1 MKTLIYVLTGL
12 FCLQTSA
19 AMFKYNE
26 LMIKDYDEMLKLV
39 QSQVKKSRSVGSNT
53 SDDNVNDA
61 EAIEHLREALKL
73 MFSRPNSDN
82 MIAKLMPEVRRDLS
96 GYSAYED
103 SISAIAAEA
112 IEVLKNDK
120 AATSQQA
127 TATFVLENILS
138 EIRPEAA
145 NNDDLRRIIERVKDA
160 KIKTSN
166 DVMKDMKLRGM
177 YKTKNPS
184 DLAKEIWKNLPKKE
198 EKKKKTEEKKAED
211 EG

>member
-184 DLAKEIWKNLPKKE
+184 DLAKEIWKSLPKKE
-198 EKKKKTEEKKAED
+198 EKKKPVEKKADD

>member
-1 MKTLIYVLTGL
+1 
-12 FCLQTSA
+12 
-19 AMFKYNE
+19 MFKYNE

-39 QSQVKKSRSVGSNT
+39 QGQVKKSRAVGSNT

-103 SISAIAAEA
+103 SVSAITAEA
-112 IEVLKNDK
+112 IEFLKNDK

-127 TATFVLENILS
+127 TAIFVLENILS

-145 NNDDLRRIIERVKDA
+145 NNDDLRRIIERIRDA
-160 KIKTSN
+160 KVKISS
-166 DVMKDMKLRGM
+166 DVVKDMKLRGM

-184 DLAKEIWKNLPKKE
+184 DMAKSIMKGLPKKE
-198 EKKKKTEEKKAED
+198 EKKPKTEEKKAD
-211 EG
+211 EE

>member
-1 MKTLIYVLTGL
+1 MKTLFFVFLCL

-39 QSQVKKSRSVGSNT
+39 QGQVKKSRAVGSNT

-96 GYSAYED
+96 VPARPKST
-103 SISAIAAEA
+103 AASKP
-112 IEVLKNDK
+112 LG
-120 AATSQQA
+120 A
-127 TATFVLENILS
+127 TAQ
-138 EIRPEAA
+138 R
-145 NNDDLRRIIERVKDA
+145 
-160 KIKTSN
+160 
-166 DVMKDMKLRGM
+166 
-177 YKTKNPS
+177 
-184 DLAKEIWKNLPKKE
+184 
-198 EKKKKTEEKKAED
+198 
-211 EG
+211 